1 MVVSKTKSKLKN
13 LLNFNALGKSIF
25 ARFFGF
31 EQGVDITNDV
41 AVLFRRNVVIKN
53 IVFISNIMYSI
64 ILFILSYTTPDNL
77 NNWVVAFIAFP
88 LTYVINKFL
97 KKLIYIDTNDKTKQS
112 VAMYVAAFY
121 IFFSSILIYARL
133 YQNEYFETG
142 AYILM
147 YYAVVVI
154 SLYQEK
160 KLLSTSFQGLLALLT
175 VIHFIWTYNIQGMVG
190 ERTLLEFIPI
200 FVRLPVF
207 SDILLRTLLFIL
219 FYFVVYA
226 IVSMG
231 QYMQEER
238 KKELIKRRQV
248 QGDFSHIVGD
258 LFSVVFSSSYTLMD
272 RRHATQVQLMS
283 QKLADNY
290 GLPQAKMQAMNEYA
304 LIHLQYQEIKNLLND
319 MNTFDEK
326 TYDVLKEK
334 TELGSKIAK
343 RMQLAQKCED
353 IARAH
358 IEDTANEKFLKDML
372 LIQPEIE
379 AQIILLSDLYITMRG
394 PKSYKRPMA
403 HSLVL
408 KSFQTELA
416 NYFDYDLKE
425 RFLKFHDEFAEM
437 YNNF

>member
-1 MVVSKTKSKLKN
+1 MKSKKRN
-13 LLNFNALGKSIF
+13 IFNIKALGKGVF
-25 ARFFGF
+25 AKFFGF

-41 AVLFRRNVVIKN
+41 AVLYRRNVVIKN
-53 IVFISNIMYSI
+53 IIFVSNLMYSVL
-64 ILFILSYTTPDNL
+64 LFVLSLSGSGQVVD
-77 NNWVVAFIAFP
+77 WVITVSAFP
-88 LTYVINKFL
+88 LTYVINKLL
-97 KKLIYIDTNDKTKQS
+97 KKLINMDVNDKTKQM

-133 YQNEYFETG
+133 YRIEHFETS

-154 SLYQEK
+154 SFYQER
-160 KLLSTSFQGLLALLT
+160 KLLSSSFQGLLALLT
-175 VIHFIWTYNIQGMVG
+175 VIHLIWTYNLQGMVNG
-190 ERTLLEFIPI
+190 LSIPEFIPI
-200 FVRLPVF
+200 FLRSEAF
-207 SDILLRTLLFIL
+207 SDILLRTLLFIM

-248 QGDFSHIVGD
+248 QGDFTHIVGD

-272 RRHATQVQLMS
+272 KRHASQVQQMS
-283 QKLADNY
+283 EKLANYY
-290 GLPQAKMQAMNEYA
+290 GLSQPKMSDLNQYAM
-304 LIHLQYQEIKNLLND
+304 IHLQYQEIKNMITD
-319 MNTFDEK
+319 MNTFDEQN
-326 TYDVLKEK
+326 YDVLKEK

-372 LIQPEIE
+372 IIQPEIE
-379 AQIILLSDLYITMRG
+379 SQIILLSDLYITMRG
-394 PKSYKRPMA
+394 AKSYKRPFA
-403 HSLVL
+403 HSNVMKL
-408 KSFQTELA
+408 FQGELS

-425 RFLKFHDEFAEM
+425 RFLKFHDEFSEM

>member
-1 MVVSKTKSKLKN
+1 VKKIRKHSI
-13 LLNFNALGKSIF
+13 FNIKALGKNIF

-31 EQGVDITNDV
+31 EQGVDITDDV
-41 AVLFRRNVVIKN
+41 AVLYRRNVVIKN
-53 IVFISNIMYSI
+53 IVFVSNLMYSI
-64 ILFILSYTTPDNL
+64 ILFLLSLSTEGEVSD
-77 NNWVVAFIAFP
+77 WVVAFIAFP
-88 LTYVINKFL
+88 LTYVINRFL
-97 KKLIYIDTNDKTKQS
+97 KKLINMDPNDKTKQS

-133 YQNEYFETG
+133 YQKEYFETA

-154 SLYQEK
+154 SLYQER
-160 KLLSTSFQGLLALLT
+160 KLLSSSFQGLLALLT
-175 VIHFIWTYNIQGMVG
+175 VIHFIWTYNIQALVG
-190 ERTLLEFIPI
+190 EETIIEFLPRFILLPE
-200 FVRLPVF
+200 F

-219 FYFVVYA
+219 FYFVVYS

-272 RRHATQVQLMS
+272 KRHAYQVQQMS
-283 QKLADNY
+283 EKLADYY
-290 GLPQAKMQAMNEYA
+290 GLNLQRITEMNQYSM
-304 LIHLQYQEIKNLLND
+304 IHLKYQEIKNMLSD

-326 TYDVLKEK
+326 AYDLLKEK

-358 IEDTANEKFLKDML
+358 IEDTGNENFLKEML
-372 LIQPEIE
+372 VIQPDTE

-403 HSLVL
+403 HSMVL
-408 KSFQTELA
+408 KSFQSDLG

>member
-1 MVVSKTKSKLKN
+1 MKLGKSRKYSIWNLK
-13 LLNFNALGKSIF
+13 ALGKDIF

-31 EQGVDITNDV
+31 EQGVDITDDV
-41 AVLFRRNVVIKN
+41 AVLYRRNVVIKN
-53 IVFISNIMYSI
+53 IVFVSNLMYSV
-64 ILFILSYTTPDNL
+64 ILFLLSLSTQGQVAD
-77 NNWVVAFIAFP
+77 WVVAFVAFP

-97 KKLIYIDTNDKTKQS
+97 KKLINMDPHDKTKQS

-133 YQNEYFETG
+133 YEKEYFETA

-154 SLYQEK
+154 SLYQER
-160 KLLSTSFQGLLALLT
+160 KLLSSSFQGLLALLT
-175 VIHFIWTYNIQGMVG
+175 VIHFIWTYSIQGLVG
-190 ERTLLEFIPI
+190 EETIIEFLPR
-200 FVRLPVF
+200 FVRMPEF

-238 KKELIKRRQV
+238 KLELIKRRQV

-272 RRHATQVQLMS
+272 KRHAYQVQQMS
-283 QKLADNY
+283 EKLADY
-290 GLPQAKMQAMNEYA
+290 VGLPSQKKTEMNQYAM
-304 LIHLQYQEIKNLLND
+304 IHLQYQEIKNLLND
-319 MNTFDEK
+319 MNSFDEK
-326 TYDVLKEK
+326 SYDILKEK

-358 IEDTANEKFLKDML
+358 IEDTANEKFLKEML
-372 LIQPEIE
+372 VIQPEIE
-379 AQIILLSDLYITMRG
+379 AQIILLADLYITMRG
-394 PKSYKRPMA
+394 PKPYKRPMA
-403 HSLVL
+403 HNIVL
-408 KSFQTELA
+408 KSFQTELS

-425 RFLKFHDEFAEM
+425 RFLKFNDEFAEM

>member
-1 MVVSKTKSKLKN
+1 VSGGVKKRLRDKMNVKV
-13 LLNFNALGKSIF
+13 LGKGIF
-25 ARFFGF
+25 AKYFGF
-31 EQGVDITNDV
+31 EQGVDITDDV

-53 IVFISNIMYSI
+53 IVFVSNLMYSV
-64 ILFILSYTTPDNL
+64 ILFLLSLSTRDQVSDWIVT
-77 NNWVVAFIAFP
+77 FIAFP

-97 KKLIYIDTNDKTKQS
+97 KKLINMDPHDKTKQS
-112 VAMYVAAFY
+112 VAMYVSAFY

-133 YQNEYFETG
+133 YQREYFETA

-147 YYAVVVI
+147 YYAIVVI
-154 SLYQEK
+154 SLYQER
-160 KLLSTSFQGLLALLT
+160 KLLSSSFQGLLALLT
-175 VIHFIWTYNIQGMVG
+175 VIHFIWTYNIQKLVNG
-190 ERTLLEFIPI
+190 ESIVQFLPRFVTLPE
-200 FVRLPVF
+200 F

-258 LFSVVFSSSYTLMD
+258 LFSVVFSSSYSLMEK
-272 RRHATQVQLMS
+272 RHASQVQQMS
-283 QKLADNY
+283 EKLADYY
-290 GLPQAKMQAMNEYA
+290 GMSYEKIKVLNEYA
-304 LIHLQYQEIKNLLND
+304 LIHLKYNEIKNMLSD
-319 MNTFDEK
+319 MNTFSEQS
-326 TYDVLKEK
+326 YDVLKEK

-358 IEDTANEKFLKDML
+358 IEDTANDNFLKEML

-379 AQIILLSDLYITMRG
+379 SQIILLSDLYITMRG
-394 PKSYKRPMA
+394 PKPYKRPMA
-403 HSLVL
+403 HSIVFKAFQSDLVY
-408 KSFQTELA
+408 
-416 NYFDYDLKE
+416 YFDHDLKE

>member
-1 MVVSKTKSKLKN
+1 MDKTKKRKL
-13 LLNFNALGKSIF
+13 FQTRSLGKRIF
-25 ARFFGF
+25 AKFFGF
-31 EQGVDITNDV
+31 EEGVDITNDV
-41 AVLFRRNVVIKN
+41 MVLYRRNVVIKN
-53 IVFISNIMYSI
+53 IIFLSNIMYSV
-64 ILFILSYTTPDNL
+64 ILFVLSLSSSSQISDWFLTVL
-77 NNWVVAFIAFP
+77 AFP
-88 LTYVINKFL
+88 ITYVINKLL
-97 KKLIYIDTNDKTKQS
+97 KKLINMDVHDRTKQM

-133 YQNEYFETG
+133 YNIEYFETG

-147 YYAVVVI
+147 YYAIVVI

-160 KLLSTSFQGLLALLT
+160 RLLAGSFQGLLALLT
-175 VIHFIWTYNIQGMVG
+175 VIHLLWTYNFHGLVNGQTIISFLPM
-190 ERTLLEFIPI
+190 FIK
-200 FVRLPVF
+200 LPEF

-231 QYMQEER
+231 QFMQEER

-272 RRHATQVQLMS
+272 KRHAYQVQMVAN
-283 QKLADNY
+283 KLADYY
-290 GLPQAKMQAMNEYA
+290 GLNQPKLENMNAYA
-304 LIHLQYQEIKNLLND
+304 IIHLQYQEIKNLLND

-326 TYDVLKEK
+326 NYDILKEK

-358 IEDTANEKFLKDML
+358 IEDTANEKFLKEML
-372 LIQPEIE
+372 VIQPEIE
-379 AQIILLSDLYITMRG
+379 SQIILLSDLYITMRG
-394 PKSYKRPMA
+394 LKSYKRPMA
-403 HSLVL
+403 HNLVVKL
-408 KSFQTELA
+408 FQSELG

-425 RFLKFHDEFAEM
+425 RFLKIHDEFNEM

>member
-1 MVVSKTKSKLKN
+1 M
-13 LLNFNALGKSIF
+13 
-25 ARFFGF
+25 
-31 EQGVDITNDV
+31 D
-41 AVLFRRNVVIKN
+41 
-53 IVFISNIMYSI
+53 
-64 ILFILSYTTPDNL
+64 PH
-77 NNWVVAFIAFP
+77 
-88 LTYVINKFL
+88 
-97 KKLIYIDTNDKTKQS
+97 DKTKQS

-133 YQNEYFETG
+133 YTNPYFETA

-160 KLLSTSFQGLLALLT
+160 KLLSQSFQGLLALLT

-190 ERTLLEFIPI
+190 EETFFQFIPRFI
-200 FVRLPVF
+200 KEPEF

-272 RRHATQVQLMS
+272 KRHAYQVQQMS
-283 QKLADNY
+283 MKLADYY
-290 GLPQAKMQAMNEYA
+290 GLNQTRIDAMNQYA
-304 LIHLQYQEIKNLLND
+304 MIHLQYQEIKNLLND
-319 MNTFDEK
+319 MNTYDEK

-358 IEDTANEKFLKDML
+358 IEDTANEKFLKEML
-372 LIQPEIE
+372 VIQPEID
-379 AQIILLSDLYITMRG
+379 AQIILLADLYITMRG

-403 HSLVL
+403 HGLVL
-408 KSFQTELA
+408 KSFQTDLGT
-416 NYFDYDLKE
+416 YFDYDLKE
-425 RFLKFHDEFAEM
+425 RFLKFHDEFNEM

>member
-1 MVVSKTKSKLKN
+1 VANNKKPSIWNIKV
-13 LLNFNALGKSIF
+13 LGRNIF
-25 ARFFGF
+25 AKFFGF

-41 AVLFRRNVVIKN
+41 AVLYRRNVVIKN
-53 IVFISNIMYSI
+53 IVFVSNIMYSI
-64 ILFILSYTTPDNL
+64 ILFILSLSTEGEVSD
-77 NNWVVAFIAFP
+77 WVVAFIAFP

-97 KKLIYIDTNDKTKQS
+97 KKLINMDPNDKTKQS
-112 VAMYVAAFY
+112 VAMYVSAFY

-133 YQNEYFETG
+133 YQKEYFETG

-160 KLLSTSFQGLLALLT
+160 KLMSSSFQGLLALLT
-175 VIHFIWTYNIQGMVG
+175 VIHFIWTYNVQQLVG
-190 ERTLLEFIPI
+190 GETIIEFLPR
-200 FVRLPVF
+200 FVRLPEF

-238 KKELIKRRQV
+238 KLELIKRRQV
-248 QGDFSHIVGD
+248 QRDFSHIVGD

-272 RRHATQVQLMS
+272 KRHAYQVQQMAE
-283 QKLADNY
+283 KLGNYY
-290 GLPQAKMQAMNEYA
+290 GLSQGKITEMNQYAM
-304 LIHLQYQEIKNLLND
+304 IHLQYQEIKNLLND
-319 MNTFDEK
+319 KNSFDEK
-326 TYDVLKEK
+326 EYDILKEK
-334 TELGSKIAK
+334 TELGSQIAK
-343 RMQLAQKCED
+343 RLQLAQKCED

-358 IEDTANEKFLKDML
+358 IEDTANEKFLKEML
-372 LIQPEIE
+372 IIQPEIE
-379 AQIILLSDLYITMRG
+379 AQIILLADLYITMRG

-403 HSLVL
+403 HGIVL
-408 KSFQTELA
+408 KSFQSELV

>member
-1 MVVSKTKSKLKN
+1 VSNDKKRKRRFWDLKS
-13 LLNFNALGKSIF
+13 LGTDIF
-25 ARFFGF
+25 AKFFGF

-53 IVFISNIMYSI
+53 IVFVSNIMYAI
-64 ILFILSYTTPDNL
+64 ILFVLSLSSDAQVSD
-77 NNWVVAFIAFP
+77 WVVTVMAFP
-88 LTYVINKFL
+88 MTYVINKL
-97 KKLIYIDTNDKTKQS
+97 LNKLIHLDPEDKTKQN

-121 IFFSSILIYARL
+121 IFFSSVLIYARL
-133 YQNEYFETG
+133 YTNEYFETG

-160 KLLSTSFQGLLALLT
+160 KLLSSSFQGLLALLT
-175 VIHFIWTYNIQGMVG
+175 VIHLIWTYNFHGLVDGQTIV
-190 ERTLLEFIPI
+190 EFLPN
-200 FVRLPVF
+200 FLRLPEF

-248 QGDFSHIVGD
+248 QNDFSQIVGD
-258 LFSVVFSSSYTLMD
+258 LFTVVFSSSYTLMD
-272 RRHATQVQLMS
+272 KRHAYQVQQMS
-283 QKLADNY
+283 QKLADY
-290 GLPQAKMQAMNEYA
+290 LGLNQDHIKNLNEYA
-304 LIHLQYQEIKNLLND
+304 MVHLQFQEIKHLLND
-319 MNTFDEK
+319 INTYDEK
-326 TYDVLKEK
+326 TYDILKEQ

-343 RMQLAQKCED
+343 RIQLAQKCED

-358 IEDTANEKFLKDML
+358 IEDTANEKFLKEML

-379 AQIILLSDLYITMRG
+379 AQIILLSDLYITMRSHR
-394 PKSYKRPMA
+394 SYKRPMA
-403 HSLVL
+403 HSIVL
-408 KSFQTELA
+408 KQFQTELG

-425 RFLKFHDEFAEM
+425 RFLKFHDEFSEM

>member
-1 MVVSKTKSKLKN
+1 VKKSLRDKLNVK
-13 LLNFNALGKSIF
+13 ALGKGIF
-25 ARFFGF
+25 AKYFGF
-31 EQGVDITNDV
+31 EQGVDITDDV
-41 AVLFRRNVVIKN
+41 AVLFRRNVVIKH
-53 IVFISNIMYSI
+53 IVFVSNLMYSI
-64 ILFILSYTTPDNL
+64 ILFVLSLSTKDEVS
-77 NNWVVAFIAFP
+77 NWIVTFIAFP

-97 KKLIYIDTNDKTKQS
+97 TKLINMDPHDKTKQS
-112 VAMYVAAFY
+112 VAMYVSAFY

-133 YQNEYFETG
+133 YQIEYFETA

-147 YYAVVVI
+147 YYAIVVI
-154 SLYQEK
+154 SLYQER
-160 KLLSTSFQGLLALLT
+160 KLLSSSFQGLLALLT
-175 VIHFIWTYNIQGMVG
+175 VIHFIWTFTIHRLVQEG
-190 ERTLLEFIPI
+190 ETIMEFLPRFVTLPEFG
-200 FVRLPVF
+200 
-207 SDILLRTLLFIL
+207 DILLRTLLFIL

-272 RRHATQVQLMS
+272 KRHASQVQMMS
-283 QKLADNY
+283 EKLADYY
-290 GLPQAKMQAMNEYA
+290 GMSYEKIKELNAYA
-304 LIHLQYQEIKNLLND
+304 LIHLQYQEIKHMLND

-326 TYDVLKEK
+326 SYDVLKEK

-358 IEDTANEKFLKDML
+358 IEDSANEKFLKEML

-379 AQIILLSDLYITMRG
+379 SQIILLADLYITMRG
-394 PKSYKRPMA
+394 PKPYKRPMA
-403 HSLVL
+403 HSIVL
-408 KSFQTELA
+408 KSFQNELGQ
-416 NYFDYDLKE
+416 YFDHDLKE

>member
-1 MVVSKTKSKLKN
+1 MKKSLRDKLNVK
-13 LLNFNALGKSIF
+13 ALGKGIF
-25 ARFFGF
+25 AKYFGF
-31 EQGVDITNDV
+31 EQGVDITDDV
-41 AVLFRRNVVIKN
+41 AVLFRRNVVIKH
-53 IVFISNIMYSI
+53 IVFVSNLMYSI
-64 ILFILSYTTPDNL
+64 ILFVLSLSTKDEVS
-77 NNWVVAFIAFP
+77 NWIVTFIAFP

-97 KKLIYIDTNDKTKQS
+97 TKLINMDPHDKTKQS
-112 VAMYVAAFY
+112 VAMYVSAFY

-133 YQNEYFETG
+133 YQIEYFETA

-147 YYAVVVI
+147 YYAIVVI
-154 SLYQEK
+154 SLYQER
-160 KLLSTSFQGLLALLT
+160 KLLSSSFQGLLALLT
-175 VIHFIWTYNIQGMVG
+175 VIHFIWTFTIHRLVQEG
-190 ERTLLEFIPI
+190 ETIMEFLPRFVTLPEFG
-200 FVRLPVF
+200 
-207 SDILLRTLLFIL
+207 DILLRTLLFIL

-272 RRHATQVQLMS
+272 KRHASQVQMMS
-283 QKLADNY
+283 EKLADYY
-290 GLPQAKMQAMNEYA
+290 GMSYEKIKELNAYA
-304 LIHLQYQEIKNLLND
+304 LIHLQYQEIKHMLND

-326 TYDVLKEK
+326 SYDVLKEK

-358 IEDTANEKFLKDML
+358 IEDSANEKFLKEML

-379 AQIILLSDLYITMRG
+379 SQIILLADLYITMRG
-394 PKSYKRPMA
+394 PKPYKRPMA
-403 HSLVL
+403 HSIVL
-408 KSFQTELA
+408 KSFQNELGQ
-416 NYFDYDLKE
+416 YFDHDLKE

>member
-1 MVVSKTKSKLKN
+1 MSKKRIKKWNAKS
-13 LLNFNALGKSIF
+13 LGKGVY
-25 ARFFGF
+25 AKYFGF
-31 EQGVDITNDV
+31 EQGVDITDDV

-53 IVFISNIMYSI
+53 IVFVSNIMYSI
-64 ILFILSYTTPDNL
+64 ILFLLSLSTQDQVTD
-77 NNWVVAFIAFP
+77 WIVTFIAFP
-88 LTYVINKFL
+88 LTYVINNIL
-97 KKLIYIDTNDKTKQS
+97 KKLIYLDPLDKTKQS
-112 VAMYVAAFY
+112 VAMYVSAFY

-133 YQNEYFETG
+133 YEKDYFETA

-147 YYAVVVI
+147 YYAIVVI
-154 SLYQEK
+154 SLYQER
-160 KLLSTSFQGLLALLT
+160 KLLSSSFQGLLALLT
-175 VIHFIWTYNIQGMVG
+175 VIHFIWTYNIEKLVG
-190 ERTLLEFIPI
+190 GETIVEF
-200 FVRLPVF
+200 LPRF
-207 SDILLRTLLFIL
+207 IKLPQFGDILLRTLLFIL

-272 RRHATQVQLMS
+272 KRHASQVQLMS
-283 QKLADNY
+283 EKLADYY
-290 GLPQAKMQAMNEYA
+290 GLPHEKILQMNQYA
-304 LIHLQYQEIKNLLND
+304 LIHLQYQEIKNILND
-319 MNTFDEK
+319 MNTYDEQ

-358 IEDTANEKFLKDML
+358 VEGTANDKFLKDML
-372 LIQPEIE
+372 SIQPEID
-379 AQIILLSDLYITMRG
+379 AQIILLADLYITMRG
-394 PKSYKRPMA
+394 AKSYKRPMN
-403 HSLVL
+403 HNNVL
-408 KSFQTELA
+408 KYFHDDLGH
-416 NYFDYDLKE
+416 YFDHELKE

>member
-1 MVVSKTKSKLKN
+1 VPKTKKRRIWNIKI
-13 LLNFNALGKSIF
+13 LGNNIF
-25 ARFFGF
+25 AKFFGF
-31 EQGVDITNDV
+31 EQGVDITNDT
-41 AVLFRRNVVIKN
+41 AVLYRRNVVIKN
-53 IVFISNIMYSI
+53 IIFLSNIMYSI
-64 ILFILSYTTPDNL
+64 ILLILSLSSGQTSD
-77 NNWVVAFIAFP
+77 WVVTIIALP
-88 LTYVINKFL
+88 LTYVINKLL
-97 KKLIYIDTNDKTKQS
+97 KKLINMDPTDKTKQM

-121 IFFSSILIYARL
+121 IFFSSVLIYARL
-133 YQNEYFETG
+133 YQNQYFETG

-160 KLLSTSFQGLLALLT
+160 KLLSSSFQALLALLT
-175 VIHFIWTYNIQGMVG
+175 AIHLIWTYNFHALVNGQTII
-190 ERTLLEFIPI
+190 EF
-200 FVRLPVF
+200 LPAFISLPEF

-219 FYFVVYA
+219 FYFVVYS

-272 RRHATQVQLMS
+272 KRHAYQVQLMS
-283 QKLADNY
+283 EKLANSYGSQQSKIEEMNNY
-290 GLPQAKMQAMNEYA
+290 AMV
-304 LIHLQYQEIKNLLND
+304 HLQYQEIKILLND
-319 MNTFDEK
+319 MNSYDEQS
-326 TYDVLKEK
+326 YDMLKEK

-358 IEDTANEKFLKDML
+358 IEDTANEKFLKEML
-372 LIQPEIE
+372 IIQPEID

-394 PKSYKRPMA
+394 PKPYKRPMA
-403 HSLVL
+403 HSIIMKL
-408 KSFQTELA
+408 FQNELA

>member
-1 MVVSKTKSKLKN
+1 M
-13 LLNFNALGKSIF
+13 
-25 ARFFGF
+25 
-31 EQGVDITNDV
+31 D
-41 AVLFRRNVVIKN
+41 
-53 IVFISNIMYSI
+53 
-64 ILFILSYTTPDNL
+64 P
-77 NNWVVAFIAFP
+77 
-88 LTYVINKFL
+88 
-97 KKLIYIDTNDKTKQS
+97 NDKTKQS

-121 IFFSSILIYARL
+121 IFFSSVLIYARL
-133 YQNEYFETG
+133 YQKEYFETG

-160 KLLSTSFQGLLALLT
+160 KLLSSSFQALLAILT
-175 VIHFIWTYNIQGMVG
+175 AIHLIWTYNFHGLVNGQTIV
-190 ERTLLEFIPI
+190 EFLPE
-200 FVRLPVF
+200 FLRLPEF

-272 RRHATQVQLMS
+272 KRHAYQVQLMS
-283 QKLADNY
+283 EKLADNY
-290 GLPQAKMQAMNEYA
+290 GLQQSRIQEMNAYSMV
-304 LIHLQYQEIKNLLND
+304 HLQYQEIKNLLND
-319 MNTFDEK
+319 MNSFDEQS
-326 TYDVLKEK
+326 YEIL
-334 TELGSKIAK
+334 
-343 RMQLAQKCED
+343 
-353 IARAH
+353 
-358 IEDTANEKFLKDML
+358 KFLKEML
-372 LIQPEIE
+372 IIQPEID
-379 AQIILLSDLYITMRG
+379 AQIILLADLYITMRG

-403 HSLVL
+403 HSIVMKL
-408 KSFQTELA
+408 FQTELA

-425 RFLKFHDEFAEM
+425 RFLKFHDEFSEM

>member
-1 MVVSKTKSKLKN
+1 
-13 LLNFNALGKSIF
+13 
-25 ARFFGF
+25 
-31 EQGVDITNDV
+31 
-41 AVLFRRNVVIKN
+41 
-53 IVFISNIMYSI
+53 
-64 ILFILSYTTPDNL
+64 
-77 NNWVVAFIAFP
+77 
-88 LTYVINKFL
+88 
-97 KKLIYIDTNDKTKQS
+97 
-112 VAMYVAAFY
+112 MYVAAFY

-133 YQNEYFETG
+133 YNIEYFETG

-147 YYAVVVI
+147 YYAIVVI

-160 KLLSTSFQGLLALLT
+160 RLLAGSFQGLLALLT
-175 VIHFIWTYNIQGMVG
+175 VIHLIWTYNFHGLVNG
-190 ERTLLEFIPI
+190 ETIISFLPKFI
-200 FVRLPVF
+200 RLPEF

-219 FYFVVYA
+219 FYFVVFA

-231 QYMQEER
+231 QFMQEER
-238 KKELIKRRQV
+238 KKELVKRRQV

-272 RRHATQVQLMS
+272 KRHAYQVQTMAM
-283 QKLADNY
+283 KLGDYY
-290 GLPQAKMQAMNEYA
+290 GLSQQKMTDMNVYA
-304 LIHLQYQEIKNLLND
+304 IIHLQYQEIKNLLND

-326 TYDVLKEK
+326 SYDLLKEK

-358 IEDTANEKFLKDML
+358 MEDTANEKFLKEML

-379 AQIILLSDLYITMRG
+379 SQVILLSDLYITMRG
-394 PKSYKRPMA
+394 LKSYKRPMA
-403 HSLVL
+403 HKDVIKL
-408 KSFQTELA
+408 FQSGLA

-425 RFLKFHDEFAEM
+425 RFLKIHDEFNEM

>member
-1 MVVSKTKSKLKN
+1 MKKRLKDKMN
-13 LLNFNALGKSIF
+13 VKALGKGFF
-25 ARFFGF
+25 AKYFGF
-31 EQGVDITNDV
+31 EQGVDITDDV

-53 IVFISNIMYSI
+53 IVFVSNIMYSI
-64 ILFILSYTTPDNL
+64 ILFVLSLSTQDQVTD
-77 NNWVVAFIAFP
+77 WIVTFIAFP

-97 KKLIYIDTNDKTKQS
+97 KKLINMDPHDKTKQA
-112 VAMYVAAFY
+112 VAMYVSAFY

-133 YQNEYFETG
+133 YQKEYFETA

-147 YYAVVVI
+147 YYAIVVI
-154 SLYQEK
+154 SLYQER
-160 KLLSTSFQGLLALLT
+160 KLLSSSFQGLLALLT
-175 VIHFIWTYNIQGMVG
+175 VIHFIWTYNIQQLVNG
-190 ERTLLEFIPI
+190 ETIIEFLPRFVTLPEFG
-200 FVRLPVF
+200 
-207 SDILLRTLLFIL
+207 DILLRTLLFIL

-258 LFSVVFSSSYTLMD
+258 LFSVVFSSSYSLMD
-272 RRHATQVQLMS
+272 KRHASQVQMMS
-283 QKLADNY
+283 EKLADYY
-290 GLPQAKMQAMNEYA
+290 GLSFEKIKDLNQYA
-304 LIHLQYQEIKNLLND
+304 LIHLQYNEIKNMLND
-319 MNTFDEK
+319 MNAFSEQS
-326 TYDVLKEK
+326 YDVLKEK

-358 IEDTANEKFLKDML
+358 IEDTANEKFLKEML

-379 AQIILLSDLYITMRG
+379 SQIILLSDLYITMRG

-403 HSLVL
+403 HSIVF
-408 KSFQTELA
+408 KAFQTDLGT
-416 NYFDYDLKE
+416 YFDHDLKE

>member
-1 MVVSKTKSKLKN
+1 VPKTKKRRIWNIKI
-13 LLNFNALGKSIF
+13 LGNNIF
-25 ARFFGF
+25 AKFFGF
-31 EQGVDITNDV
+31 EQGVDITNDT
-41 AVLFRRNVVIKN
+41 AVLYRRNVVIKN
-53 IVFISNIMYSI
+53 IIFLSNIMYSI
-64 ILFILSYTTPDNL
+64 ILLILSLSSGQTSD
-77 NNWVVAFIAFP
+77 WVVTIIALP
-88 LTYVINKFL
+88 LTYVINKLL
-97 KKLIYIDTNDKTKQS
+97 KKLINMDPTDKTKQM

-121 IFFSSILIYARL
+121 IFFSSVLIYARL
-133 YQNEYFETG
+133 YQNQYFETG

-160 KLLSTSFQGLLALLT
+160 KLLSSSFQALLALLT
-175 VIHFIWTYNIQGMVG
+175 AIHLIWTYNFHALVNGQTII
-190 ERTLLEFIPI
+190 EF
-200 FVRLPVF
+200 LPAFISLPEF

-219 FYFVVYA
+219 FYFVVYS

-272 RRHATQVQLMS
+272 KRHAYQVQLMS
-283 QKLADNY
+283 EKLANSY
-290 GLPQAKMQAMNEYA
+290 GLQQSKIEEMNNYAMV
-304 LIHLQYQEIKNLLND
+304 HLQYQEIKILLND
-319 MNTFDEK
+319 MNSYDEQS
-326 TYDVLKEK
+326 YDMLKEK

-358 IEDTANEKFLKDML
+358 IEDTANEKFLKEML
-372 LIQPEIE
+372 IIQPEID

-394 PKSYKRPMA
+394 PKPYKRPMA
-403 HSLVL
+403 HSIIMKL
-408 KSFQTELA
+408 FQNELA

>member
-1 MVVSKTKSKLKN
+1 MKKRLKDKMN
-13 LLNFNALGKSIF
+13 VKVLGKGIF
-25 ARFFGF
+25 AKYFGF
-31 EQGVDITNDV
+31 EQGVDITDDV

-53 IVFISNIMYSI
+53 IVFVSNLMYSI
-64 ILFILSYTTPDNL
+64 ILFVLSLSTQDQVSDWIVT
-77 NNWVVAFIAFP
+77 FIAFP

-97 KKLIYIDTNDKTKQS
+97 KKLINMDPHDKTKQA
-112 VAMYVAAFY
+112 VAMYVSAFY

-133 YQNEYFETG
+133 YQKEYFETA

-147 YYAVVVI
+147 YYAIVVI
-154 SLYQEK
+154 SLYQER
-160 KLLSTSFQGLLALLT
+160 KLLSSSFQGLLALLT
-175 VIHFIWTYNIQGMVG
+175 VIHFIWTYNIQQLVDG
-190 ERTLLEFIPI
+190 ETIVEFLPRFVTLPEFG
-200 FVRLPVF
+200 
-207 SDILLRTLLFIL
+207 DILLRTLLFIL

-258 LFSVVFSSSYTLMD
+258 LFSVVFSSSYSLMD
-272 RRHATQVQLMS
+272 KRHASQVQLMS
-283 QKLADNY
+283 EKLADYY
-290 GLPQAKMQAMNEYA
+290 GLSFEKIKDLNQYA
-304 LIHLQYQEIKNLLND
+304 LIHLQYNEIKNMLND
-319 MNTFDEK
+319 MNAFSEQS
-326 TYDVLKEK
+326 YDVLKEK

-358 IEDTANEKFLKDML
+358 IEDTANEKFLKEML

-379 AQIILLSDLYITMRG
+379 SQIILLSDLYITMRG

-403 HSLVL
+403 HSIVF
-408 KSFQTELA
+408 KAFQTDLGT
-416 NYFDYDLKE
+416 YFDHDLKE

>member
-1 MVVSKTKSKLKN
+1 MKKRLRDKLNVK
-13 LLNFNALGKSIF
+13 ALGKGIF
-25 ARFFGF
+25 AKYFGF
-31 EQGVDITNDV
+31 EQGVDITDDV
-41 AVLFRRNVVIKN
+41 AVLFRRNVVIKH
-53 IVFISNIMYSI
+53 IVFVSNLMYSI
-64 ILFILSYTTPDNL
+64 ILFVLSLSTKDEVS
-77 NNWVVAFIAFP
+77 NWIVTFIAFP

-97 KKLIYIDTNDKTKQS
+97 TKLINMDPHDKTKQS
-112 VAMYVAAFY
+112 VAMYVSAFY

-133 YQNEYFETG
+133 YQIDYFETA

-147 YYAVVVI
+147 YYAIVVI
-154 SLYQEK
+154 SLYQER
-160 KLLSTSFQGLLALLT
+160 KLLSSSFQGLLALLT
-175 VIHFIWTYNIQGMVG
+175 VIHFIWTFTIHRLVQEG
-190 ERTLLEFIPI
+190 ETIMEFLPRFVTLPEFG
-200 FVRLPVF
+200 
-207 SDILLRTLLFIL
+207 DILLRTLLFIL

-272 RRHATQVQLMS
+272 KRHASQVQMMS
-283 QKLADNY
+283 EKLADYY
-290 GLPQAKMQAMNEYA
+290 GMSYEKIKDLNAYA
-304 LIHLQYQEIKNLLND
+304 LIHLQYQEIKHMLND

-326 TYDVLKEK
+326 SYDVLKEK

-353 IARAH
+353 ITRAH
-358 IEDTANEKFLKDML
+358 IEDSANEKFLKEML

-379 AQIILLSDLYITMRG
+379 SQIILLADLYITMRG
-394 PKSYKRPMA
+394 PKPYKRPMA
-403 HSLVL
+403 HSIVL
-408 KSFQTELA
+408 KSFQNELGQ
-416 NYFDYDLKE
+416 YFDHDLKE

>member
-1 MVVSKTKSKLKN
+1 MKKRLRDKLNVK
-13 LLNFNALGKSIF
+13 ALGKGIF
-25 ARFFGF
+25 AKYFGF
-31 EQGVDITNDV
+31 EQGVDITDDV
-41 AVLFRRNVVIKN
+41 AVLFRRNVVIKH
-53 IVFISNIMYSI
+53 IVFVSNLMYSI
-64 ILFILSYTTPDNL
+64 ILFVLSLSTKDEVS
-77 NNWVVAFIAFP
+77 NWIVTFIAFP

-97 KKLIYIDTNDKTKQS
+97 TKLINMDPHDKTKQS
-112 VAMYVAAFY
+112 VAMYVSAFY

-133 YQNEYFETG
+133 YQIDYFETA

-147 YYAVVVI
+147 YYAIVVI
-154 SLYQEK
+154 SLYQER
-160 KLLSTSFQGLLALLT
+160 KLLSSSFQGLLALLT
-175 VIHFIWTYNIQGMVG
+175 VIHFIWTFTIHRLVQEG
-190 ERTLLEFIPI
+190 ETIMEFLPRFVTLPEFG
-200 FVRLPVF
+200 
-207 SDILLRTLLFIL
+207 DILLRTLLFIL

-272 RRHATQVQLMS
+272 KRHASQVQMMS
-283 QKLADNY
+283 EKLADYY
-290 GLPQAKMQAMNEYA
+290 GMSYEKIKELNAYA
-304 LIHLQYQEIKNLLND
+304 LIHLQYQEIKHMLND

-326 TYDVLKEK
+326 SYDVLKEK

-358 IEDTANEKFLKDML
+358 IEDSANEKFLKEML

-379 AQIILLSDLYITMRG
+379 SQIILLADLYITMRG
-394 PKSYKRPMA
+394 PKPYKRPMA
-403 HSLVL
+403 HSIVL
-408 KSFQTELA
+408 KSFQNELGQ
-416 NYFDYDLKE
+416 YFDHDLKE
-425 RFLKFHDEFAEM
+425 RFLKFHDDFAEM